1 MINPN
6 HLKTEIENIQ
16 KFLIS
21 KGYTNQDN
29 FVFIKNEG
37 RKDFTVCINNLGDEI
52 FLGDANNCH
61 SYEELY
67 YFYHKNRVFLM
78 ELIDGALIQIEYVIR
93 NNNLWSYRLAFLPN
107 PRLIAQEI
115 EPDMYET
122 EELFFID
129 SINKPV
135 IHPVIRFDFD
145 NDPTHYV
152 PVKHSRSH
160 LTIGQSDKCRIALSE
175 PLTPYKFIT
184 FIFEHFYGSLY
195 EAIKADLIT
204 LKAHA
209 LGFGTCL
216 QHEEKEYL
224 HLNVGK

>member
-1 MINPN
+1 
-6 HLKTEIENIQ
+6 
-16 KFLIS
+16 
-21 KGYTNQDN
+21 
-29 FVFIKNEG
+29 
-37 RKDFTVCINNLGDEI
+37 
-52 FLGDANNCH
+52 
-61 SYEELY
+61 
-67 YFYHKNRVFLM
+67 M

-195 EAIKADLIT
+195 EAIKADLIISINLLFCIIT
-204 LKAHA
+204 A
-209 LGFGTCL
+209 FD
-216 QHEEKEYL
+216 QYL
-224 HLNVGK
+224 VNIFFCYHFTSNQISLDFFSLVIGDF